1 MSKNV
6 GYCRENVG
14 IFQKSVGICG
24 EKCRKLS
31 KKVNKSQN
39 LFTQKL
45 GKATQ

>member
-24 EKCRKLS
+24 ENFGKYRKKLT
-31 KKVNKSQN
+31 KVKIF
-39 LFTQKL
+39 FTQKL
-45 GKATQ
+45 GEATR